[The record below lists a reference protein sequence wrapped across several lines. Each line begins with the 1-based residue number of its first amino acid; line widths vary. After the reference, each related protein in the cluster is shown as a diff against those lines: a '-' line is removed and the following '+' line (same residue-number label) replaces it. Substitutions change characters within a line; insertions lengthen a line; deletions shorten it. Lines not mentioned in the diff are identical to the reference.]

1 MFYDVISKNDENVTI
16 IFIPITTSSN
26 KVLCGIQKFDKINLF
41 TNGLKDFYLTRLLF
55 QKTMSREDFIKWEL
69 ESKNWYQDFKFRK
82 KLFNEVQK
90 DLEVNQYSILRDT
103 DIIQP
108 KVEFF
113 SKELPLTKFKFTD
126 FEV

>member
-1 MFYDVISKNDENVTI
+1 M
-16 IFIPITTSSN
+16 
-26 KVLCGIQKFDKINLF
+26 CGIQKFDKIHLF
-41 TNGLKDFYLTRLLF
+41 TNGLKDFYLTRILF
-55 QKTMSREDFIKWEL
+55 QKTMSRENFIKWEL

>member
-1 MFYDVISKNDENVTI
+1 MK
-16 IFIPITTSSN
+16 
-26 KVLCGIQKFDKINLF
+26 
-41 TNGLKDFYLTRLLF
+41 
-55 QKTMSREDFIKWEL
+55 
-69 ESKNWYQDFKFRK
+69 
-82 KLFNEVQK
+82 VQK
-90 DLEVNQYSILRDT
+90 DLEVNQYSILKDT